1 MIAAPPVD
9 WLERITDF
17 ASANGGRKCF
27 YNWPRESIRQYLA
40 FHSQQN
46 TLALVRDRD
55 EIVALGTA
63 MQCDVGE
70 ISSKWDWR
78 STNPKGKI
86 LLLLDIISTRRG
98 GLTLLF
104 VEMFNKWPPGS
115 VDHVFALRPKGV
127 TEITSKYIRL
137 TTLKD

>member
-1 MIAAPPVD
+1 MITIQPVK
-9 WLERITDF
+9 LIERLTDF
-17 ASANGGRKCF
+17 AFDHGGRRCF
-27 YNWPRESIRQYLA
+27 KNWPRESIRQYLA
-40 FHSQQN
+40 FHSGQN

-78 STNPKGKI
+78 GTNPKGKI

-104 VEMFNKWPPGS
+104 IEMFKKWPPGS
-115 VDHVFALRPKGV
+115 VDHVYALRPKGV
-127 TEITSKYIRL
+127 TEITSKYISL
-137 TTLKD
+137 TTSKD

>member
-1 MIAAPPVD
+1 MIVAPPVD

-17 ASANGGRKCF
+17 ALANRGRQCF
-27 YNWPRESIRQYLA
+27 QNWPRESIRQYLA

-46 TLALVRDRD
+46 TLALVKHRD

-70 ISSKWDWR
+70 ISSNWDWR

-104 VEMFNKWPPGS
+104 VEMFKKWPPGS

-127 TEITSKYIRL
+127 VEITSKYIRL

>member
-1 MIAAPPVD
+1 MITIPPVH
-9 WLERITDF
+9 WIEHLTDF
-17 ASANGGRKCF
+17 ASNHGGKRCF
-27 YNWPRESIRQYLA
+27 QNWPRESIRQYLA
-40 FHSQQN
+40 FHSSQN
-46 TLALVRDRD
+46 TLALVKDRD
-55 EIVALGTA
+55 EIVAFGTA

-98 GLTLLF
+98 SLTLLF
-104 VEMFNKWPPGS
+104 IEMFKKWPPGS

-127 TEITSKYIRL
+127 IEITPKYISL